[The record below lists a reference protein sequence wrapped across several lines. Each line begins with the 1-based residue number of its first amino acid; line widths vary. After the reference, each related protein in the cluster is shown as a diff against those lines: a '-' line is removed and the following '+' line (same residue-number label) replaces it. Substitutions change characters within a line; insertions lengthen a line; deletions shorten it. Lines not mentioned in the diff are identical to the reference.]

1 MNATKT
7 QHAWAAF
14 LKFYTEQ
21 NKDKKTRLGVFE
33 NVGEVVND
41 YWIEDGLPL
50 SGIDIDLR
58 GELPAIEI
66 LLGSYSHPVTG
77 ALRLTIHYSP
87 KGDEDGL
94 DIIGIDGKTT
104 VLRFENA

>member
-7 QHAWAAF
+7 QHRWATF

-21 NKDKKTRLGVFE
+21 NEGRTTRLGVFE
-33 NVGEVVND
+33 SAADVVND

-50 SGIDIDLR
+50 SGIDVDVN

-66 LLGSYSHPVTG
+66 MLGSYTHSVSDVRS
-77 ALRLTIHYSP
+77 LKVHYSLE
-87 KGDEDGL
+87 GNEDGV
-94 DIIGIDGKTT
+94 DITGNDGNTT